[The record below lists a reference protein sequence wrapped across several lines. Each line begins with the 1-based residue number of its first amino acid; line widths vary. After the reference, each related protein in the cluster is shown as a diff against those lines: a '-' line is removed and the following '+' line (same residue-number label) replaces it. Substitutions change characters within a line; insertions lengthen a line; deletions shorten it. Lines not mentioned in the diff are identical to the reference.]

1 MPAVLL
7 SARFSLRHY
16 SLSVPYTIL
25 NRNPGRIIDSGN
37 QLSRKLLLAYILI
50 LAAGMSLI
58 PFTIDPFLPTLPMAA
73 DDFGVPN
80 STLQLTLTGVTIGF
94 AIGQLIAGP
103 LSDAIGRRK
112 PLLFA
117 LALYVVSATLV
128 FFAPNIELFFLM
140 RVLMGMSAA
149 AANAISLAIIRDL
162 YSGMP
167 MLKMLG
173 RVFALQSLAPIIAP
187 ILGAQ
192 LIGFIEWRALFLV
205 FAFFV
210 LLVLLFA
217 NSMLIETLPPAR
229 RRSSSPMG
237 IARGFRNVLRDR
249 IFVGL
254 MIFSALQITAIF
266 AYVNILPFLYQES
279 YGITL
284 SNFGWFFALNSF
296 GLWLGIQLGSR
307 LPKYLPAPW
316 LLVGYGVLGL
326 VVGVSA
332 VVASGA
338 SFWLIQFIF
347 FGFTFNFGLSITSV
361 QTLALLKHGSE
372 AGTASSLLGVANF
385 VVTASA
391 SALFMQLGTDT
402 SVGLGGW
409 IAGSYLIGLLS
420 LIFVV
425 RPWSVTDMRAN
436 Q

>member
-1 MPAVLL
+1 VRVKT
-7 SARFSLRHY
+7 SRRHY
-16 SLSVPYTIL
+16 SLSVPYTIF
-25 NRNPGRIIDSGN
+25 NRNPGRIIDSGD

-103 LSDAIGRRK
+103 LSDAIGRRT

-128 FFAPNIELFFLM
+128 FFAPNIEMFFLM

-149 AANAISLAIIRDL
+149 AANAVSLAIIRDL

-173 RVFALQSLAPIIAP
+173 RVFAVQSLAPIIAP
-187 ILGAQ
+187 IMGAQ
-192 LIGFIEWRALFLV
+192 LVGFIEWRALFLV
-205 FAFFV
+205 FAFLF
-210 LLVLLFA
+210 LIVLLFA
-217 NSMLIETLPPAR
+217 NSLLIETLPPAR
-229 RRSSSPMG
+229 RRSSTPLG
-237 IARGFRNVLRDR
+237 LLRGFRNVLRDR

-254 MIFSALQITAIF
+254 MVFSAVQISAIF
-266 AYVNILPFLYQES
+266 AYVNIMPFLYQDS
-279 YGITL
+279 YGISV
-284 SNFGWFFALNSF
+284 SNFGWWFSLNSF

-307 LPKYLPAPW
+307 LPRFAPAPW
-316 LLVGYGVLGL
+316 LLVGYATLGAII
-326 VVGVSA
+326 GGSA
-332 VVASGA
+332 MLAASGD
-338 SFWLIQFIF
+338 FWLVQLIF
-347 FGFTFNFGLSITSV
+347 FGFAFNFGLSITSV

-385 VVTASA
+385 VVTAAA
-391 SALFMQLGTDT
+391 SSLYVGLGTDS
-402 SVGLGGW
+402 SVGLGSW
-409 IAGSYLIGLLS
+409 ILGVYLIGIASILL
-420 LIFVV
+420 VV
-425 RPWSVTDMRAN
+425 RPWAVTDMRD
-436 Q
+436 

>member
-1 MPAVLL
+1 
-7 SARFSLRHY
+7 
-16 SLSVPYTIL
+16 VPYTIF
-25 NRNPGRIIDSGN
+25 NRNPGRIIDSGD

-103 LSDAIGRRK
+103 LSDAIGRRT

-128 FFAPNIELFFLM
+128 FFAPNIEMFFLM

-149 AANAISLAIIRDL
+149 AANAVSLAIIRDL

-173 RVFALQSLAPIIAP
+173 RVFAVQSLAPIIAP
-187 ILGAQ
+187 IMGAQ
-192 LIGFIEWRALFLV
+192 LVGFIEWRALFLV
-205 FAFFV
+205 FAFLF
-210 LLVLLFA
+210 LIVLLFA
-217 NSMLIETLPPAR
+217 NSLLIETLPPAR
-229 RRSSSPMG
+229 RRSSTPLG
-237 IARGFRNVLRDR
+237 LLRGFRNVLRDR

-254 MIFSALQITAIF
+254 MVFSAVQISAIF
-266 AYVNILPFLYQES
+266 AYVNIMPFLYQDS
-279 YGITL
+279 YGISV
-284 SNFGWFFALNSF
+284 SNFGWWFSLNSF

-307 LPKYLPAPW
+307 LPRFAPAPW
-316 LLVGYGVLGL
+316 LLVGYATLGAII
-326 VVGVSA
+326 GGSA
-332 VVASGA
+332 MLAASGD
-338 SFWLIQFIF
+338 FWLVQLIF
-347 FGFTFNFGLSITSV
+347 FGFAFNFGLSITSV

-385 VVTASA
+385 VVTAAA
-391 SALFMQLGTDT
+391 SSLYVGLGTDS
-402 SVGLGGW
+402 SVGLGSW
-409 IAGSYLIGLLS
+409 ILGVYLIGIASILL
-420 LIFVV
+420 VV
-425 RPWSVTDMRAN
+425 RPWAVTDMRD
-436 Q
+436 

>member
-1 MPAVLL
+1 
-7 SARFSLRHY
+7 
-16 SLSVPYTIL
+16 
-25 NRNPGRIIDSGN
+25 
-37 QLSRKLLLAYILI
+37 
-50 LAAGMSLI
+50 MSLI

-103 LSDAIGRRK
+103 LSDAIGRRN
-112 PLLFA
+112 PLLFS
-117 LALYVVSATLV
+117 LALYVLSATLV

-210 LLVLLFA
+210 LVVLLFA

-229 RRSSSPMG
+229 RRSSSPLG

-254 MIFSALQITAIF
+254 MVFSALQISAIF
-266 AYVNILPFLYQES
+266 AYVNITPFLYQES
-279 YGITL
+279 YGITV

-316 LLVGYGVLGL
+316 LLVGYAGLGL
-326 VVGVSA
+326 IIGLSA
-332 VVASGA
+332 VVAAGSG
-338 SFWLIQFIF
+338 FWLIQLIF

-385 VVTASA
+385 VVTTLAST
-391 SALFMQLGTDT
+391 LFVQLGTDN

-425 RPWSVTDMRAN
+425 KPWLVADMRAN